1 MRLNQSGS
9 CSNPE
14 ASVFLRLPPCSIF
27 FSPPARRTYPRAV
40 LEQDYTVRLASFQGP
55 LDLLLHLIRRAEV
68 DITEISIA
76 EIADQYLRHI
86 AALDQIDVERAGE
99 FLVTAATLLEMKSRL
114 LAPPAEDEQGEGISA
129 ADLEPAAPGESAAA
143 SLVRALIQYKRF
155 RDAAEALEA
164 RRREWARRGRVH
176 SLAPPEGITP
186 LEDDDADLADLSLFD
201 LVQAFAR
208 ISETVQ
214 FERLGEH
221 AVVDDDTPI
230 ELHAADVLDRLRRYS
245 AGPSPPPAP
254 MTMRQVFA
262 ERSRS
267 QVIGLF
273 LAVLELVRQRAV
285 RVFLRPEDSEV
296 AIALFEDPDQRPASA
311 GPDAPATP

>member
-1 MRLNQSGS
+1 M
-9 CSNPE
+9 
-14 ASVFLRLPPCSIF
+14 
-27 FSPPARRTYPRAV
+27 

-55 LDLLLHLIRRAEV
+55 LDLLLHLIRRSEV

-86 AALDQIDVERAGE
+86 SGLAAIDVERAGE

-114 LAPPAEDEQGEGISA
+114 IAPPPEGEQADGLEQSA
-129 ADLEPAAPGESAAA
+129 LDFGGPEENAAA

-155 RDAAEALEA
+155 RDAAEALDA
-164 RRREWARRGRVH
+164 RRREWDRRGRVH
-176 SLAPPEGITP
+176 SLAAPEGMM
-186 LEDDDADLADLSLFD
+186 LVEDDGADLADLSLYD

-208 ISETVQ
+208 IADTVQ

-221 AVVDDDTPI
+221 AVLDDDTPI

-245 AGPSPPPAP
+245 AGDAPPPAP
-254 MTMRQVFA
+254 MAMRQVFA
-262 ERSRS
+262 ERNRS

-285 RVFLRPEDSEV
+285 RVFIRADDGEV
-296 AIALFEDPDQRPASA
+296 AIALLDDPDQRPAA
-311 GPDAPATP
+311 TGPGASQSN